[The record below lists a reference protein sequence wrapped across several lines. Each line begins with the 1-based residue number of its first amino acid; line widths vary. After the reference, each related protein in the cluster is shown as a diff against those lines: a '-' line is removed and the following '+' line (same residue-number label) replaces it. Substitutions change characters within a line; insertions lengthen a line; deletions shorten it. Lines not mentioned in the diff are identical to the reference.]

1 MLCGM
6 KKIGV
11 IFVLVFCFTAL
22 LADNVCAGYGV
33 DKALYNQ
40 ILDDEIIS
48 DDDIDTYEEIFE
60 ALNESDYDEVDDLL
74 EDLDG
79 DLLKGHVLAE
89 KYLSKNY
96 VSTYEELNQW
106 LENYYDLP
114 QAARIYRLAE
124 RKALG
129 GKLSSVEKSAAYV
142 RPLLNMDS
150 PEYRKL
156 SNAQKSYIQ
165 KQIRKFYSAINK
177 GKTRVA
183 RGVLENKKF
192 RMTIP
197 DKYWDEMATTLAL
210 VLEDEAL

>member
-11 IFVLVFCFTAL
+11 IFVLVFCFAAI
-22 LADNVCAGYGV
+22 LADNVWAGYEV

-96 VSTYEELNQW
+96 ISTYEELNQW

-124 RKALG
+124 R
-129 GKLSSVEKSAAYV
+129 
-142 RPLLNMDS
+142 RPLA
-150 PEYRKL
+150 EK
-156 SNAQKSYIQ
+156 
-165 KQIRKFYSAINK
+165 
-177 GKTRVA
+177 
-183 RGVLENKKF
+183 
-192 RMTIP
+192 
-197 DKYWDEMATTLAL
+197 
-210 VLEDEAL
+210 